1 MLRVSES
8 HWAQEFLLRWN
19 SIELLLDTIVSS
31 GILDVRLKSQI
42 HHKHQAML
50 TEIFPFSFA
59 IDATAIAGASLWS
72 LALYWGLSP
81 LTEWVILQLNRW
93 MNFAERSLYTS
104 EAEFERTREAR
115 EAQNAFYASL
125 LSIVPFLI
133 AGGLCNWGVEFSLG
147 TGWAVSMGTIACIGG
162 GVYELGR
169 RDGQS

>member
-1 MLRVSES
+1 
-8 HWAQEFLLRWN
+8 
-19 SIELLLDTIVSS
+19 
-31 GILDVRLKSQI
+31 
-42 HHKHQAML
+42 ML

-81 LTEWVILQLNRW
+81 LTEWVIMQLNRW

-104 EAEFERTREAR
+104 ETEFEKTRKSR

-133 AGGLCNWGVEFSLG
+133 AGGFCNWGVELSLG
-147 TGWAVSMGTIACIGG
+147 TSWAISIGTIACIGA

-169 RDGQS
+169 RDGENS